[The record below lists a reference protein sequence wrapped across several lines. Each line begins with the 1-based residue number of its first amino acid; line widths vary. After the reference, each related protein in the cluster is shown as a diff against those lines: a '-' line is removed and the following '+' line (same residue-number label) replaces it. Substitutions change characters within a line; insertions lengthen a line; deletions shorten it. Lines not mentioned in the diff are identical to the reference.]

1 MAVPCHQGHDRSM
14 PKNPAPDTPSTEEPP
29 VDEPTATTL
38 PTTPPPRGSY
48 RFFSWLRSLDLRREP
63 GWIGGVCAGIA
74 SRLGIDPLI
83 VRGIAVV
90 IAVLGGPAILLYAA
104 AWLLLPDASDKIHL
118 EEIFRGRL
126 EPATA
131 GIAAFF
137 VLAMLPVT
145 QGFWYAGAGFWGIP
159 DWGSGIGRALW
170 TVVLIGLL
178 VWFLVWLSRRT
189 NPGPH
194 VPPAAGA
201 TPGATGTSASA
212 TPTAAFVASE
222 TSVTASDAPPAD
234 ATEPEVADWRA
245 QQAKVRAEQEAFR
258 NQQASDR
265 AAANRAAA
273 EEARAARAVHRE
285 KERAA
290 YALTRSHPLY
300 SLVVIGLALVAGGI
314 AVVTVT
320 PGEPTPL
327 SIAVGLAATLAVL
340 AVGIIINGVRGKRSG
355 GAGGLAWIVLVPLLL
370 VGGGAWGQDTI
381 VNWDEAVTLSPS
393 EGQSFRLAGGQV
405 ELDLTKIDVA
415 GVSEKRLEQV
425 DLNVGAGQVTVVVPE
440 DISVQFSGTVG
451 AGDIALGDLEQSGS
465 PSITRI
471 GPVEKVSTSF
481 GPGGVTQLMVD
492 VNLGAGQIR
501 VIQAPT
507 EAGE

>member
-1 MAVPCHQGHDRSM
+1 M
-14 PKNPAPDTPSTEEPP
+14 PKNPAPETPPTEEPAAAEAP
-29 VDEPTATTL
+29 
-38 PTTPPPRGSY
+38 TPPPPLRGSY

-159 DWGSGIGRALW
+159 DWGTGFGRALW
-170 TVVLIGLL
+170 TIVLIGAL
-178 VWFLVWLSRRT
+178 VWFLIWLSRRT
-189 NPGPH
+189 NPP
-194 VPPAAGA
+194 VPPA
-201 TPGATGTSASA
+201 ATGTSATDAAQETSASAAGTSA
-212 TPTAAFVASE
+212 TGRSANAAASATFVASE
-222 TSVTASDAPPAD
+222 TSVTPPAD

-265 AAANRAAA
+265 HSAHRAAA
-273 EEARAARAVHRE
+273 EEARAVRAAQRE
-285 KERAA
+285 KDRVA
-290 YALTRSHPLY
+290 YARTRSNPLY
-300 SLVVIGLALVAGGI
+300 SLVVIGVALITGGL
-314 AVVTVT
+314 AVVLTSDGVPTTASVT
-320 PGEPTPL
+320 
-327 SIAVGLAATLAVL
+327 IGLAASLAVL
-340 AVGIIINGVRGKRSG
+340 AVGIVINGVRGKRSG
-355 GAGGLAWIVLVPLLL
+355 GASGVAWIVLVALLL
-370 VGGGAWGQDTI
+370 TGSVRWGTDTI
-381 VNWDEAVTLSPS
+381 VEWGPRSTLVPTSSQDYAFGAGRVTLDLREMEPEILDGSKL
-393 EGQSFRLAGGQV
+393 EGSFGGESV
-405 ELDLTKIDVA
+405 SLT
-415 GVSEKRLEQV
+415 L
-425 DLNVGAGQVTVVVPE
+425 GAGTATVIVPDDVT
-440 DISVQFSGTVG
+440 VQFSGSVG
-451 AGDIALGDLEQSGS
+451 AG
-465 PSITRI
+465 SIDAGPNEDSTRI
-471 GPVEKVSTSF
+471 GPVERASAEF
-481 GPGGVTQLMVD
+481 GPRDPTQLIV
-492 VNLGAGQIR
+492 VSVQLGAGQIR
-501 VIQAPT
+501 VI

>member
-1 MAVPCHQGHDRSM
+1 MAGRARQGHDRSM
-14 PKNPAPDTPSTEEPP
+14 PKNPAPETPPTEEPAAA
-29 VDEPTATTL
+29 EA
-38 PTTPPPRGSY
+38 PTTPPPPPRGSY

-104 AWLLLPDASDKIHL
+104 AWLLLPDSSDKIHL

-159 DWGSGIGRALW
+159 DWGSGFGRALW
-170 TVVLIGLL
+170 TIVLIGAL
-178 VWFLVWLSRRT
+178 VWFLIWLSRRT
-189 NPGPH
+189 NPP
-194 VPPAAGA
+194 VPPVTPAA
-201 TPGATGTSASA
+201 TDTSASA
-212 TPTAAFVASE
+212 APTAAFVASE
-222 TSVTASDAPPAD
+222 TSVTPPAD

-245 QQAKVRAEQEAFR
+245 QQAKVRAEQDAFR

-265 AAANRAAA
+265 HAAHRAANEQARA
-273 EEARAARAVHRE
+273 ERAARQE
-285 KERAA
+285 KDRVA
-290 YALTRSHPLY
+290 YARTRSNPLY
-300 SLVVIGLALVAGGI
+300 SLVVIGLALVTGGI
-314 AVVTVT
+314 AIVTVGG
-320 PGEPTPL
+320 GEPTLL
-327 SIAVGLAATLAVL
+327 SIAVGLATTLAVL

-355 GAGGLAWIVLVPLLL
+355 GASGVAWIVLVPLLL

-381 VNWDEAVTLSPS
+381 VNWDERVTLTPR
-393 EGQSFRLAGGQV
+393 ETQSLQLAAGRI
-405 ELDLTKIDVA
+405 ELDLTEIDVA
-415 GVSEKRLEQV
+415 DAAEDKRLEQV
-425 DLNVGAGQVTVVVPE
+425 SLNVGAGQVTVIVPE
-440 DISVQFSGTVG
+440 GVNVQFSATVG
-451 AGDIALGDLEQSGS
+451 AGDIVVGDVEQNDS
-465 PSITRI
+465 PSMTRI
-471 GPVEKVSTSF
+471 GPVERLSTSF
-481 GPGGVTQLMVD
+481 GPDGVTELMVD

-501 VIQAPT
+501 VIQAPI